1 MQKLLCHC
9 MPTVHAFVC
18 VYVTLLQAKWRA
30 VLLLTSTR
38 VRSGFALCSKNSE
51 MQKIREHFSHRTDK
65 SLYFKYLAG
74 VFMWTN
80 FKSLQHENRFKQCI
94 KRQPFMRTV
103 WVKTAAIIN
112 MFCYKDTNAG
122 GLAGL
127 DLTTRISVTYQQPSS
142 VHSQQPPSEQSIHY
156 GLQHWLLLPGPGPA
170 GPQQH
175 FLNEQL
181 HAAGSCTHTQTYMWP
196 YRMGYLTMKI
206 RFSFCELYKETD
218 FNTCKTSR
226 CRFLKLL

>member
-181 HAAGSCTHTQTYMWP
+181 HAAGSCTHTNIHVTIQDGLLDY
-196 YRMGYLTMKI
+196 
-206 RFSFCELYKETD
+206 E
-218 FNTCKTSR
+218 NTVQ
-226 CRFLKLL
+226 FLRVI